1 MERNFTKIIRQR
13 FDNIIKYIM
22 KHIHTKKI
30 TIELYYTDKEFD
42 YLIDTIIKVNN
53 KYHSNYH
60 IKDTK
65 EIHNLIKN
73 IK

>member
-1 MERNFTKIIRQR
+1 
-13 FDNIIKYIM
+13 M

-42 YLIDTIIKVNN
+42 YLIDTVIKLND

-60 IKDTK
+60 LTNTRK
-65 EIHNLIKN
+65 IHSIIKN

>member
-1 MERNFTKIIRQR
+1 
-13 FDNIIKYIM
+13 M
-22 KHIHTKKI
+22 KQIHTKKV
-30 TIELYYTDKEFD
+30 TIELHYTDKEFD
-42 YLIDTIIKVNN
+42 YLIDTIIKVND

-60 IKDTK
+60 IKNTK

>member
-1 MERNFTKIIRQR
+1 M
-13 FDNIIKYIM
+13 
-22 KHIHTKKI
+22 HTKKI

-42 YLIDTIIKVNN
+42 YLIDTVIKVND

-65 EIHNLIKN
+65 EIQKLIKN

>member
-1 MERNFTKIIRQR
+1 M
-13 FDNIIKYIM
+13 NIKTYTM
-22 KHIHTKKI
+22 KKVHTKKI

-42 YLIDTIIKVNN
+42 YLIDTIIKVDNE
-53 KYHSNYH
+53 YHSNYH

-73 IK
+73 IT